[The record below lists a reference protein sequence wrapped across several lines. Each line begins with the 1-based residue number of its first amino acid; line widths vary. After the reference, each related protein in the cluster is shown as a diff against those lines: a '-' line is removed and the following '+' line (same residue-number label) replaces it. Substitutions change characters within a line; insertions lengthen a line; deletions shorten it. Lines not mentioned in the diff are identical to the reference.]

1 MKEKAKNRQEEKA
14 GMAQDKNEA
23 HPKMLDADLSLPPF
37 PLICG
42 LCRSPP
48 THSYSIT
55 WLMPGT
61 KEQQPLKALE

>member
-1 MKEKAKNRQEEKA
+1 
-14 GMAQDKNEA
+14 MAQDKNEA

-37 PLICG
+37 PLICD